1 MEHMLNYIFQSL
13 DHQDRVVR
21 KLYKMYRSNRSSIN
35 RLMLIS
41 LFTEL
46 ILLIQN
52 SRIDMLES
60 KLNSFYKEK
69 DNAGD

>member
-1 MEHMLNYIFQSL
+1 MEHMLKYIFRSL
-13 DHQDRVVR
+13 DRQDRVVC

-60 KLNSFYKEK
+60 KLNSLYKEK